1 MKKRG
6 DRGPSFKLHG
16 VSVFPKNLLSCQ
28 QELEPL
34 EFLMPMSN
42 EERRRWTLTTKCKDV
57 KDWDVPWTIADDS
70 KLLTGVF
77 EYGLGSW
84 EAIKMD
90 PTYNLSDKV
99 NY

>member
-1 MKKRG
+1 
-6 DRGPSFKLHG
+6 
-16 VSVFPKNLLSCQ
+16 
-28 QELEPL
+28 
-34 EFLMPMSN
+34 MSN
-42 EERRRWTLTTKCKDV
+42 EERRRWTLMTKCKDV
-57 KDWDVPWTIADDS
+57 KDWDVTWTNADDS

-99 NY
+99 SSEIIVQQLDFLLLSIDFTRWRSETTGKAASIES